1 MEDIIISYSDVVDFS
16 NGDHAIYLR
25 KSRADV
31 EAEARGEGETL
42 ARHLKILLELARKT
56 KIRIGKIYYEIVSG
70 ESIADRP
77 QIQEL
82 LEDVKLTRWKGV
94 LVVEVERLARGN
106 TKDQGIVAEAFSISS
121 TKIVTPIKV
130 YDPDNEYDEEYFE
143 FGLFMSRRE
152 YKVINRRLQRGRLAS
167 VNEGKY
173 VGSVAPFGWDKVK
186 IKNDSGYTLGVN
198 SETKTVQ
205 IAFDL
210 YAYNDISLGDLAK
223 QLDSRGL
230 KPRKTK
236 KWKVSTI
243 RDMLRNPVHIGMI
256 KWKAREEKKEY
267 KNGTVKKTRPRNK
280 NHILVK
286 GLHSAIIKKEVWD
299 MVQQKLNTHKAPVQE
314 NNVVKNPLAGLVRCS
329 KCGSIMQRRPYN
341 AKGWDDTLICQN
353 NECDNVSS
361 KLYIVENKI
370 ISSLREWLKEYKIDF
385 QENINAIENQKIMMS
400 EKAIKELEK
409 ELEIQNKKLSN
420 VYDFFEDGTYTK
432 EMFVERSR
440 CISEQITNIK
450 TNIEKQEKEIS
461 EENIRTE
468 NKKKIIPQVE
478 NVIDLY
484 DTLET
489 PEEKNLLL
497 KTVVKEIKYL
507 KTEKSIKKNSD
518 PTNFELDI
526 YPKVG

>member
-1 MEDIIISYSDVVDFS
+1 MEEILIDYQDVIDFN

-56 KIRIGKIYYEIVSG
+56 KIRIGKIYQEIVSG
-70 ESIADRP
+70 ESIVDRP

-130 YDPDNEYDEEYFE
+130 YDPDNEYDQEYFE

-152 YKVINRRLQRGRLAS
+152 YKVINRRLQRGRVAS
-167 VNEGKY
+167 VNEGKF

-186 IKNDSGYTLGVN
+186 IKNDKGYTLGTN

-210 YAYNDISLGDLAK
+210 YAYNDISLAEVAR
-223 QLDSRGL
+223 QLDCRGL
-230 KPRKTK
+230 KPRKTEN
-236 KWKVSTI
+236 WTVSTI
-243 RDMLRNPVHIGMI
+243 KDMLRNPAHIGMI
-256 KWKAREEKKEY
+256 KWEARKVKKEY
-267 KNGTVKKTRPRNK
+267 KNGTIINTRPRNE
-280 NHILVK
+280 NYTLVK
-286 GLHSAIIKKEVWD
+286 GLHPAIIKKEVWEI
-299 MVQQKLNTHKAPVQE
+299 VQQKLATHKPAVQK
-314 NNVVKNPLAGLVRCS
+314 NNVIQNPLVGLVRCS
-329 KCGSIMQRRPYN
+329 KCGTIMQRRPY
-341 AKGWDDTLICQN
+341 KLMGWDDTLICPN
-353 NECDNVSS
+353 TKCDNISS

-370 ISSLREWLKEYKIDF
+370 ITALKEWLKEYKVDF
-385 QENINAIENQKIMMS
+385 QENINVIENQKIMMV
-400 EKAIKELEK
+400 ENTIKDLKKELD
-409 ELEIQNKKLSN
+409 IQNKKLSN
-420 VYDFFEDGTYTK
+420 IYDFFEDGTYTR
-432 EMFVERSR
+432 EMFIERSR
-440 CISEQITNIK
+440 HISEQIADINS
-450 TNIEKQEKEIS
+450 NIEKQEKEIL
-461 EENIRTE
+461 EEKARKE
-468 NKKKIIPQVE
+468 DKKKVIPQVE

-507 KTEKSIKKNSD
+507 KTEKAIKKDSD
-518 PTNFELDI
+518 PTKFELDI